1 MHRKQVCL
9 IYHDMINK
17 IEYDVENEKYTQLQ
31 MDRNGHKCTKY
42 KMCLSIMMFICIKQ
56 HWYWV
61 KTIVAF
67 QKSV

>member
-9 IYHDMINK
+9 IYHYMINK

-56 HWYWV
+56 R
-61 KTIVAF
+61 
-67 QKSV
+67 